1 MLQAIINT
9 KLGLALAVGLMHLL
23 DVKKQATI
31 TQLKSKFKTVVTDNF
46 NTYLF
51 DLLFSITD
59 LKHWNNE
66 LIINMSGLFSRHRSL
81 QLLCLY
87 I

>member
-23 DVKKQATI
+23 DVKKQAAI
-31 TQLKSKFKTVVTDNF
+31 TQLKSKFKTIETDNF

-59 LKHWNNE
+59 LKH
-66 LIINMSGLFSRHRSL
+66 
-81 QLLCLY
+81 
-87 I
+87 

>member
-59 LKHWNNE
+59 LKH
-66 LIINMSGLFSRHRSL
+66 
-81 QLLCLY
+81 
-87 I
+87 